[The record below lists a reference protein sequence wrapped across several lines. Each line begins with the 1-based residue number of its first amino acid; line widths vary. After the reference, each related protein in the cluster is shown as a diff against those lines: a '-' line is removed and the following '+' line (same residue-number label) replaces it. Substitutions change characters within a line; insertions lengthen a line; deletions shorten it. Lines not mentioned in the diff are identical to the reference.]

1 MVLWFFGL
9 SVLASGYG
17 VADTHLL
24 FGLTPPEAPA
34 RTLVLGAVGVGI
46 AAGIMPV
53 LGGALLQA
61 WLPVGAEGALDVY
74 RAFFALLGT
83 LLLLAL
89 LTLRLLDRAR
99 A

>member
-1 MVLWFFGL
+1 M
-9 SVLASGYG
+9 
-17 VADTHLL
+17 ADTHVL

-46 AAGIMPV
+46 TAGIMPV
-53 LGGALLQA
+53 LGGGLLQI
-61 WLPVGAEGALDVY
+61 WLPAGEEGALDVY
-74 RAFFALLGT
+74 RVFFAMLGA

-89 LTLRLLDRAR
+89 LPLRLLQRAR